1 MNILTRL
8 RLKWTHVVA
17 WLAPLAMSGV
27 FPCELLAQ
35 SGSLFHALPPQTQ
48 RAWAAPAV
56 DPANAEGSR
65 PGIQAYSGQGVVQ
78 AQALRMP
85 QDTMSLPPNPQPQ
98 IPFAGQGPGSGGP
111 NTGLPNAGLSS
122 SWTYIPP
129 AQTRRIRIHDIVSIR
144 VDESANSLLLGNAT
158 SRKTTTYDTVVRDWV
173 RLSGLDTLKPS
184 PQSDGDP
191 RAQINQNEVYRGDST
206 LRTSESISFNI
217 ASQVVDI
224 LPNGLIVLEGHTTI
238 TLNDNSME
246 VSLIGTCRS
255 EDIAPDNTVLSRNLV
270 NKHIKKREDGHVRDG
285 YSRGWLTRLF
295 AKIKPF

>member
-1 MNILTRL
+1 MDQSCISAIRL
-8 RLKWTHVVA
+8 LAFLFATAIFA
-17 WLAPLAMSGV
+17 WLPPPGFDSPAFG
-27 FPCELLAQ
+27 Q
-35 SGSLFHALPPQTQ
+35 SGSLFNGYRRGEADPVQLASYQSPNVGPVVLAQGTSNPTATPSPP
-48 RAWAAPAV
+48 
-56 DPANAEGSR
+56 
-65 PGIQAYSGQGVVQ
+65 
-78 AQALRMP
+78 L
-85 QDTMSLPPNPQPQ
+85 DTMSVPPTGGYPQNAYSQNLYGAP
-98 IPFAGQGPGSGGP
+98 ANSG
-111 NTGLPNAGLSS
+111 AGLNS

-129 AQTRRIRIHDIVSIR
+129 AQTRRIKIHDIVSIR

-158 SRKTTTYDTVVRDWV
+158 SRKTTTYDAVVRDWI

-217 ASQVVDI
+217 AAQVVDI
-224 LPNGLIVLEGHTTI
+224 LPNGLIVLEGNTTI

-246 VSLIGTCRS
+246 VALIGTCRS